1 MSRRAIAWLVLAVV
15 AAHLAAFAVV
25 SRMRAL
31 PKARYV
37 APPNFGYKQTTWID
51 PKTGDKTIE
60 REIRV
65 TTKLAPKGTY
75 EVPPPPDREHVTASP
90 GSN

>member
-1 MSRRAIAWLVLAVV
+1 MSRRAIAWIILGVV

-31 PKARYV
+31 PKARHV
-37 APPNFGYKQTTWID
+37 PPPNFGYKQITYID
-51 PKTGDKTIE
+51 PATGEKMIE

-65 TTKLAPKGTY
+65 TTKLAPPGTY
-75 EVPPPPDREHVTASP
+75 EAQPKPAKTDSTPP
-90 GSN
+90 

>member
-1 MSRRAIAWLVLAVV
+1 MSRRAIAWIVLAVI

-25 SRMRAL
+25 SRMRTL
-31 PKARYV
+31 PPAKYV
-37 APPNFGYKQTTWID
+37 APPNFGYKTTTWID
-51 PKTGDKTIE
+51 PATGEKTVE

-75 EVPPPPDREHVTASP
+75 EAQPKTAP
-90 GSN
+90 KP

>member
-1 MSRRAIAWLVLAVV
+1 MSRRAIAWLVLGVV

-25 SRMRAL
+25 SRMRTL
-31 PKARYV
+31 PKSRHIP
-37 APPNFGYKQTTWID
+37 PPNFGYKTTTWID
-51 PKTGDKTIE
+51 PASGEKTVE

-75 EVPPPPDREHVTASP
+75 EAQPTTTPTP
-90 GSN
+90 

>member
-1 MSRRAIAWLVLAVV
+1 MSRRTIAWIVLGVV

-31 PKARYV
+31 PPAKYV
-37 APPNFGYKQTTWID
+37 PPPNFGYKQTTYVD
-51 PKTGDKTIE
+51 PATGEKTIE

-65 TTKLAPKGTY
+65 TTKLAPPGIY
-75 EVPPPPDREHVTASP
+75 EARPRDERAKPE
-90 GSN
+90 